1 MKNGLDS
8 PDDIAQQP
16 PSKKIKLEEDP
27 VEEGRL
33 LSQKRHGKGGR
44 KSKSTIEERALV
56 LLNDDRISAVE
67 PQQVLCRMC
76 GHWVKLFK
84 HTDFSP
90 ANWRTHAE
98 KCESRSRWRAR
109 IRADPGLAFTLTI
122 PSVNPDRPLP
132 APESISA
139 PAAPAVATSATHAS
153 DSARDV
159 QHDNDDTSDDDS
171 NEPLEVDAMLLPQKR
186 VTKTTED
193 RRRELEND
201 ARCENPGPHSVL
213 CKMCGQWV
221 RLHNT
226 REYDLWNWL
235 RHAEKC
241 EVRNGWVKAESA
253 GLRDS
258 NAVSKALG
266 ESASSSEQSSRLEN
280 RENSDTLHSGKP
292 SMQGAREL
300 RRRMSISQ
308 TSRPVSYL
316 ALWGRTATA
325 ILETDRPE
333 KPRSLGKARA
343 TETRSEQRDLS
354 TDHSE
359 NVSNMVRVPA
369 STKRS
374 QKSPSRAVDLIKP
387 EPNGSD
393 HFLFYSPPGLKAED
407 DEASASASTSMKRR
421 KGRTA
426 EERKQALLS
435 DPRAGQVLP
444 NEVFCNMCKKWI
456 KLYKEVEYVESNWIR
471 HAERCSVRVAAKTS
485 PKARVSDALVLT
497 SASFNSLGKR
507 SPMKTDEE
515 RLRDLQADPR
525 IEAIEP
531 QQVLC
536 RICKQWIKLQLY
548 RNYDIWNW
556 RKHIPLCEQRHPG
569 TDDGSSRLTRLR
581 AQPSES
587 NRLLRS
593 VKAEELGGRPSSGPS
608 VPVPLTAPP
617 AFSSS
622 AKSKDETSVEER
634 RAILEKDGRCQNIEP
649 QRVTCK
655 LCQRVVGL
663 HVKKD
668 YSLSNW
674 YKHVASCDKVTGKS
688 STWSIKAPLTV
699 NDTSRPAAISTE
711 QSTPT
716 QALPDDGTND
726 GTKAAVDEV
735 VPNRDEEVQLIASAP
750 PHVNKPPKSTPA
762 ERRAKLLADSRV
774 EAVEPNRIRCRLCQH
789 WLKLNEFMEYAP
801 YNWYKHIERCL
812 IRTNL
817 RFQGTAQE
825 PIFVKEEEVEVP
837 EVKDIEEPSTSS
849 DGGSR
854 KRTTPAER
862 LARMQADP
870 RIKVIEKHRA
880 RCGVCDKWVKLQ
892 NKTEY
897 DPHNWFAHIKK
908 CAEKPNA
915 VPVEQTVAPPPVEK
929 REPSPIVIGDSD
941 TERTGNSTVLGR
953 RALLL
958 NDLRVT
964 AVEPHRVLCG
974 ICNQW
979 IKLRDGKDYVPYN
992 WFKHKRKCEKR
1003 HGLTQLSVPPNEEV
1017 SSPAAVKKEPEST
1030 DMVLHNHGQRKFSD
1044 EEREAR
1050 LRADPR
1056 LSGVEPGRVFC
1067 KMCDSWIRLN
1077 MATGFLPGNW
1087 LRHAQRC
1094 KGKASWQGATPE
1106 YTEEP
1111 PELSALEVIDL
1122 EYDGSSGHFGFIELG
1137 RLIGKFE
1144 PTVSSTD
1151 YGNPTESKLPS
1162 AIAPASTKQPPS
1174 VLNLPTLRARPGNS
1188 RLNSPAPMSLSQH
1201 EMKIQDPGKRMHRTE
1216 EERKQELESDPRT
1229 KIVHPE
1235 KILCRMC
1242 DRWIQMRRDVSYSPQ
1257 NWLKHAGICEQRTG
1271 WMKKHDTEV
1280 ETNGVLSVVENVAEE
1295 LMPYNA
1301 RKRLEEKE
1309 VNFEPPPLKPVDW
1322 GQIVTSDDDDDDDEH
1337 SNVDNVVPSTGKM
1350 STSQGSDQRPMS
1362 RLENPSTNGAPN
1374 AASTPKMSV
1383 PTPLA
1388 AWRANKA
1395 DLKANTSSTSA
1406 NVDLKKPVSA
1416 SPPVVAAPFTTIPLP
1431 FYRTPYAPHM
1441 VRHGFPESKDG
1452 VPPKSASPKNGSSQ
1466 RSIPFVVPAPS
1477 MLPHLLPRPVLV
1489 PISHTSRHV
1498 ARTVSPLSLPRTPP
1512 VPPVGSTKGDGVP
1525 HMHSLSPPQGS
1536 EATNGFGSPQTG
1548 NPARPDLAKA
1558 SGSSRVAVP
1567 TPVKPV
1573 DGMTTETNAEKSIV
1587 LPKET
1592 GRFVSQ
1598 RTPDIQASSH
1608 TERQVNLAADA
1619 STVLQL
1625 GPRKDLPLESDR
1637 TNMDRDRDNA
1647 TVELME
1653 VAFQAKSIPD
1663 VLQLGPRVDLPG
1675 PVDRPREKRTS
1686 ESSVSDAS
1694 VPSGNPILAAKTIPS
1709 VLQLVPNP
1717 EELHNKET
1725 QNKQVDVVQMDQD
1738 VTMTEERLDAPEGA
1752 PMTVTPKQ
1760 DAMLVDA

>member
-1 MKNGLDS
+1 MKNSLDS

-16 PSKKIKLEEDP
+16 PSKKIKLEEDSI
-27 VEEGRL
+27 EEGRL
-33 LSQKRHGKGGR
+33 LSQKRHGRGGR

-98 KCESRSRWRAR
+98 KCESRSGWRAR
-109 IRADPGLAFTLTI
+109 IRADPGVAFTLTI

-139 PAAPAVATSATHAS
+139 PAAPAVSISATRAS
-153 DSARDV
+153 DPAEDV
-159 QHDNDDTSDDDS
+159 QYDNDDMSDDDP

-186 VTKTTED
+186 VTKTTDD

-201 ARCENPGPHSVL
+201 VRCEDSGPHSVL

-241 EVRNGWVKAESA
+241 EVRNGWVKVESA
-253 GLRDS
+253 GAQDS
-258 NAVSKALG
+258 NTDSGPPG
-266 ESASSSEQSSRLEN
+266 EGTSFFDQSSRPEN
-280 RENSDTLHSGKP
+280 GESSSTPNSGKP
-292 SMQGAREL
+292 STQGAREL
-300 RRRMSISQ
+300 RRRISISQ
-308 TSRPVSYL
+308 TLRPESHLASRRTVS
-316 ALWGRTATA
+316 A
-325 ILETDRPE
+325 ISETDHSA
-333 KPRSLGKARA
+333 KPRSFGKARA
-343 TETRSEQRDLS
+343 AETRCEQRDLS
-354 TDHSE
+354 IDRSE
-359 NVSNMVRVPA
+359 HVSDMAGDSA

-374 QKSPSRAVDLIKP
+374 QKSLSQVIDLIKP
-387 EPNGSD
+387 EPGGSD
-393 HFLFYSPPGLKAED
+393 QFLFYSPPGLKVED
-407 DEASASASTSMKRR
+407 DEVSGSASTSMKRR
-421 KGRTA
+421 KGRTT

-435 DPRAGQVLP
+435 DTRAGQVLP

-471 HAERCSVRVAAKTS
+471 HAERCSLRVAAKPS
-485 PKARVSDALVLT
+485 PKAHGSVALAPN
-497 SASFNSLGKR
+497 SASSSSLGKR

-515 RLRDLQADPR
+515 RLRDLQADSR

-556 RKHIPLCEQRHPG
+556 RKHVPLCEQRHSG

-587 NRLLRS
+587 NRSLRS
-593 VKAEELGGRPSSGPS
+593 IKAEEVEDRPPSGPS

-622 AKSKDETSVEER
+622 AKLKDETSVEER
-634 RAILEKDGRCQNIEP
+634 RTILERDGRCQNIEP

-674 YKHVASCDKVTGKS
+674 YKHIASCDKVAGKS
-688 STWSIKAPLTV
+688 STWSIKPLTV
-699 NDTSRPAAISTE
+699 NDASGPAAVSTE
-711 QSTPT
+711 QSTST
-716 QALPDDGTND
+716 QVLPDDGVSD
-726 GTKAAVDEV
+726 GTKVAVDEA
-735 VPNRDEEVQLIASAP
+735 VPNRDEEVQLIVSAP
-750 PHVNKPPKSTPA
+750 PHVNKPPKSSPA

-825 PIFVKEEEVEVP
+825 SIFVKEEEVEVP
-837 EVKDIEEPSTSS
+837 EVKVIEEPSISS

-862 LARMQADP
+862 LARIQADP

-915 VPVEQTVAPPPVEK
+915 VPVEQTSAPPPVEK
-929 REPSPIVIGDSD
+929 REPSSMVIDDSD
-941 TERTGNSTVLGR
+941 TERTGNSTVLRR

-958 NDLRVT
+958 NDPRVT
-964 AVEPHRVLCG
+964 AVEAHRVLCD

-1003 HGLTQLSVPPNEEV
+1003 HGLTQLDVPPDEEV
-1017 SSPAAVKKEPEST
+1017 SSFAAVKKEPEST
-1030 DMVLHNHGQRKFSD
+1030 DIVLHNHGQRKVSD

-1056 LSGVEPGRVFC
+1056 LGGVEPGRVFC

-1122 EYDGSSGHFGFIELG
+1122 EYDGTSGHFGFIELG

-1151 YGNPTESKLPS
+1151 YGNPTEPKLPP
-1162 AIAPASTKQPPS
+1162 ATVAASTKQPPP
-1174 VLNLPTLRARPGNS
+1174 VLNLPTLRARTGNS

-1201 EMKIQDPGKRMHRTE
+1201 EVKIQDPSKRMHRTE

-1271 WMKKHDTEV
+1271 WAKKHDTEA

-1322 GQIVTSDDDDDDDEH
+1322 GQIVTSDDDDDDEQF
-1337 SNVDNVVPSTGKM
+1337 NVDNLVPSTGKI
-1350 STSQGSDQRPMS
+1350 STSLGSDQPPMS

-1374 AASTPKMSV
+1374 AASAPKMSV

-1388 AWRANKA
+1388 ALRANKA

-1416 SPPVVAAPFTTIPLP
+1416 SPPIMAAPFTTVPLP

-1441 VRHGFPESKDG
+1441 VRHGFPVSKDG
-1452 VPPKSASPKNGSSQ
+1452 VPTKSASPKNGSSQ

-1512 VPPVGSTKGDGVP
+1512 VPPVGSTKADGVP
-1525 HMHSLSPPQGS
+1525 HMHSLSPPQGAS
-1536 EATNGFGSPQTG
+1536 VANGFGSSQTG
-1548 NPARPDLAKA
+1548 SLARHDLAKA
-1558 SGSSRVAVP
+1558 PGSSRVAVP

-1573 DGMTTETNAEKSIV
+1573 VANGGITTETNAIKSIV
-1587 LPKET
+1587 SPKET
-1592 GRFVSQ
+1592 GCFVSQ
-1598 RTPDIQASSH
+1598 HTPDIQVSPH
-1608 TERQVNLAADA
+1608 IERQENTAADA

-1625 GPRKDLPLESDR
+1625 GPRKDILLERDKTSI
-1637 TNMDRDRDNA
+1637 DRDNS

-1653 VAFQAKSIPD
+1653 VAFQAKPVPD

-1675 PVDRPREKRTS
+1675 PVDRPREKRMN
-1686 ESSVSDAS
+1686 ESSISDAS
-1694 VPSGNPILAAKTIPS
+1694 APSGNPIPAAKSVPD
-1709 VLQLVPNP
+1709 VLQLAPSP
-1717 EELHNKET
+1717 EELHKET
-1725 QNKQVDVVQMDQD
+1725 QDKKAGVVQMDQD
-1738 VTMTEERLDAPEGA
+1738 VTITEERLDAPDGV
-1752 PMTVTPKQ
+1752 PMMVTKIRC
-1760 DAMLVDA
+1760 